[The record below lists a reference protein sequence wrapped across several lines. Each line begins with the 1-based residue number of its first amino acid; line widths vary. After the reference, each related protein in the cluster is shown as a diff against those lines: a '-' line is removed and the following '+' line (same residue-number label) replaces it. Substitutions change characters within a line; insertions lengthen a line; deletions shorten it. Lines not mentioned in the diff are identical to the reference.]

1 MRERNVPKRENTE
14 TDQTFSYDVYVY
26 ITKCSAGQKHGHELF
41 VRCERCAKR
50 GVAGMEA
57 ICNGK
62 NLLAAIAASVHATV

>member
-1 MRERNVPKRENTE
+1 MYQKEKILKLIKR
-14 TDQTFSYDVYVY
+14 SAMMYVY

-62 NLLAAIAASVHATV
+62 NLLAATAASVHATV